1 VLVPD
6 AEPASAEV
14 TVCVAETTWPTGEDP
29 APPPPEDPP
38 AAAGAPA
45 ETACVTAGIAGALED
60 AGVPVDGAALAEAG
74 ALEVAGGLEDAG
86 ALEGAGALEDA
97 GALEGGEPA
106 SAEVTDCAAEAT
118 GLTGEDAAPPPPEDP
133 PVATWAPV
141 ETT

>member
-1 VLVPD
+1 MLVPD

-14 TVCVAETTWPTGEDP
+14 TVCVAETTWSTGEDP

-74 ALEVAGGLEDAG
+74 ALEVAGGLE
-86 ALEGAGALEDA
+86 
-97 GALEGGEPA
+97 GGEPA